1 MSVDRKKPCF
11 PSTSTGCTQKKV
23 FEPIPKAQCVSKGI
37 LQQSIKKTQR
47 FKNNKKV
54 FSLRYWELSFGTI
67 SWLWTI
73 DLKSH
78 LWMWLTHWGYQLF
91 GIKFLPYFS
100 VGMNLKETLLTNE
113 LIDRTVA
120 FVFQSTYRNIKSR
133 SDIIIVW
140 SIELALLT
148 WVSELDYQ
156 NGHKKSGVPLN
167 PVMGQWRQDSF
178 WSLLARY
185 QVSEQLTQSH
195 KTTWPLRNDIQGCS
209 LASISIHHA
218 YTKREGYPE
227 ERSQRREPASL

>member
-1 MSVDRKKPCF
+1 MFSLYKHWMYSEESIWTNSQSTVCF
-11 PSTSTGCTQKKV
+11 QRDTSTKYKKKHRGLK
-23 FEPIPKAQCVSKGI
+23 I
-37 LQQSIKKTQR
+37 T
-47 FKNNKKV
+47 KKV
-54 FSLRYWELSFGTI
+54 FSLWYWELSFGTI

-100 VGMNLKETLLTNE
+100 VGMNLKETLLTNK

-148 WVSELDYQ
+148 WVSELDHQ